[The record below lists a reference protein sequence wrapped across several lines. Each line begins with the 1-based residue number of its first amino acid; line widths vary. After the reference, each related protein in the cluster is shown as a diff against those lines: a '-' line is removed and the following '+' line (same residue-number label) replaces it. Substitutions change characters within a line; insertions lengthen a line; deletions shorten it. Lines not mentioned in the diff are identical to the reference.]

1 MDSLNKSAP
10 KRRRYAA
17 LWGCFLLL
25 NKRKG
30 KTMEKKAYLK
40 SGVLYDCFNKV
51 RMALKNSI
59 SASEH
64 AQTYVGEHGESY
76 AEPEFSGKY
85 IDISVKSY
93 LDYHDEKM
101 LENAKE
107 VVGSVIANMR
117 PDGYIG
123 GLERGKEFF
132 NFSVW
137 NQAFTIHGLLAF
149 YRATGDERAL
159 KCAERSADYV
169 MNYFINEG
177 NDILN
182 SINCGTQ
189 HISILY
195 MLCGI
200 YEITKEEK
208 YKDYIFF
215 IVNSIKNS
223 DLNFFDFESILE
235 LRSRKGIE
243 TLVILLGILKYG
255 EIFGD
260 EQALKSTEK
269 YWEQLTNG
277 QIRNTGN
284 GTVEELWTE
293 GGNAAMLLGADEKP
307 NENCV
312 AVGYIELSLALFYK
326 NQSAKYL
333 DAIDKSLY
341 NHILSAISPDGT
353 DFAYYQPNYGKKVRA
368 TESGSYK
375 CCRYR
380 GITLFTYMEDMLYY
394 ENENC
399 IIPMIYASSM
409 YESGNIKIAQETNY
423 PYDGNVKISADVLG
437 EREMLIKLRV
447 PQGYSAQLRVNGKE
461 TEAKVESGYITVCLE
476 KKSHTDIE
484 LTLETTVRA
493 QSGIID
499 GKEYASFEYGTV
511 LLAMIDYDGETLI
524 DKSFTPL
531 KTDKKFGGALTFKAK
546 GIKNGESVD
555 IFLTDYASADN
566 YAVWIPAE

>member
-1 MDSLNKSAP
+1 MV
-10 KRRRYAA
+10 
-17 LWGCFLLL
+17 
-25 NKRKG
+25 
-30 KTMEKKAYLK
+30 KKAYLK
-40 SGVLYDCFNKV
+40 SGILYDCFHKV

-59 SASEH
+59 SIEDH
-64 AQTYVGEHGESY
+64 VQTYVGEHEELY

-85 IDISVKSY
+85 IDILVKSY
-93 LDYHDEKM
+93 IDSNGEKM
-101 LENAKE
+101 LENAKRIVE
-107 VVGSVIANMR
+107 SVVSNMR

-123 GLERGKEFF
+123 CLEKGKEFA

-159 KCAERSADYV
+159 RCAERSTDYV

-182 SINCGTQ
+182 STNYGTQ
-189 HISILY
+189 HISLLY

-200 YEITKEEK
+200 FEVTREEK
-208 YKDYIFF
+208 YKEYILF
-215 IVNSIKNS
+215 IVNRIKNS
-223 DLNFFDFESILE
+223 DLNFFDFDSILE

-243 TLVILLGILKYG
+243 NMVVLLGILKYG
-255 EIFGD
+255 ELFND
-260 EQALKSTEK
+260 EQAQKSTER
-269 YWEQLTNG
+269 YWEQLTSG

-293 GGNAAMLLGADEKP
+293 GGNAAMLLGAEKKP

-326 NQSAKYL
+326 NQQAKYL

-341 NHILSAISPDGT
+341 NHILSAISPDGA
-353 DFAYYQPNYGKKVRA
+353 DFAYYQPNYGKKVRT

-394 ENENC
+394 ENDNC
-399 IIPMIYASSM
+399 IIPMIYASST
-409 YESGNIKIAQETNY
+409 YQSKNIKIVLETDY
-423 PYDGNVKISADVLG
+423 PYGGSIKISADVLG
-437 EREMLIKLRV
+437 ENEMYIKLRV
-447 PQGYSAQLRVNGKE
+447 PQGYSAKLRVGGKE
-461 TEAKVESGYITVCLE
+461 TGAKAENGYITICLAE
-476 KKSHTDIE
+476 KSHADME
-484 LTLETTVRA
+484 LMLEAEIRA
-493 QSGIID
+493 QGGIID
-499 GKEYASFEYGTV
+499 GKEYVSFEYGTV
-511 LLAMIDYDGETLI
+511 LLALIDYDGETII

-531 KTDKKFGGALTFKAK
+531 KMDKENGNILKFKAK
-546 GIKNGESVD
+546 GKKNGEYKEV
-555 IFLTDYASADN
+555 FLTDYASADD
-566 YAVWIPAE
+566 YTVWIPTE